1 MANARLPPVR
11 RTSRPPATGHVLTIP
26 NFITIARLLSVP
38 LIVWL
43 IIADRFMEATILF
56 IVAGL
61 SDAADGFIAKR
72 YGAASELGAYL
83 DPIADK
89 ALLVSAFVTLGFK
102 GALPAWLAV
111 LVVSRDFLII
121 GGIILAYMLGN
132 PVAMRPLWVSKANTA
147 AQIILLALVLVGES
161 GADILQPLLAGAV
174 LLAAFLTVASAAAY
188 LIEWV
193 RHMARGP
200 AGTQGGTS

>member
-1 MANARLPPVR
+1 
-11 RTSRPPATGHVLTIP
+11 LTIP
-26 NFITIARLLSVP
+26 NFITMARLLSVP

-43 IIADRFMEATILF
+43 VIADRFMGATILF

-72 YGAASELGAYL
+72 FAAASELGAYL

-102 GALPAWLAV
+102 GALPAWLIV

-132 PVAMRPLWVSKANTA
+132 PIEVRPLWVSKANTA
-147 AQIILLALVLVGES
+147 AQIVLLALVLVGKA
-161 GADILQPLLAGAV
+161 GASILQPLLAGAV
-174 LLAAFLTVASAAAY
+174 LVTAFLTVASAGAY

-193 RHMARGP
+193 RHMAG
-200 AGTQGGTS
+200 AGEPQGGAP

>member
-1 MANARLPPVR
+1 
-11 RTSRPPATGHVLTIP
+11 
-26 NFITIARLLSVP
+26 LLSVP

-102 GALPAWLAV
+102 DALPAWLAV

-121 GGIILAYMLGN
+121 GGIILAYMLSN
-132 PVAMRPLWVSKANTA
+132 PVAMRPLWVSKANTV
-147 AQIILLALVLVGES
+147 AQIVLLALVLFGEA
-161 GADILQPLLAGAV
+161 GATVLRPLLAAAV
-174 LLAAFLTVASAAAY
+174 LLTAALTVASAAAY
-188 LIEWV
+188 IIDWV
-193 RHMARGP
+193 RHMAGASSPPQRG
-200 AGTQGGTS
+200 GR